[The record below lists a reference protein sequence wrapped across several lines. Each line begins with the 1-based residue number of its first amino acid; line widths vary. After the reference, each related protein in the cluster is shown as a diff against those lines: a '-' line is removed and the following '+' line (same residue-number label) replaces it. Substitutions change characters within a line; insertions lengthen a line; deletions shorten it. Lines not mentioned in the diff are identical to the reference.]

1 MSYRI
6 NNDVAIPRNVSKYTS
21 TCTSFVKSNLQFKR
35 RKISGILKLDIMSL
49 CC

>member
-21 TCTSFVKSNLQFKR
+21 TSFVKSNLQFKR

-49 CC
+49 CW